1 MRTSILSIVIVL
13 ALLLLSVPVYAAEQG
28 QKMDTTSLRSTVPDT
43 GKRSDNDNGVRETNE
58 NSIQD
63 NNVNRSFANI
73 NTLRTYDTSGDN
85 NNNWSWLGIL
95 GLIGLVGLRKK
106 GREGSPDRS

>member
-28 QKMDTTSLRSTVPDT
+28 HIMNTTSLRSTVPDT

-63 NNVNRSFANI
+63 TNVNRSFPNI
-73 NTLRTYDTSGDN
+73 NTLRTYDTNDDN
-85 NNNWSWLGIL
+85 NNSWGWLGLL
-95 GLIGLVGLRKK
+95 GLIGLAGLRNR
-106 GREGSPDRS
+106 GREGSPGRN